1 VAATTATNSLDR
13 PRTGAYRVLRLF
25 VVPPSANEVNMF
37 KSLGKYAD
45 SASLILR
52 IGLGLTFVF
61 AHGLPKVLEGPEGW
75 AGTGRAMASL
85 GITFAPTFWGAFACF
100 GELIG
105 GILLLIGLFV
115 RPVSM
120 FLISVL
126 FVAAAQNVVNAG
138 SLRGGRA
145 HPIDAGTGLVALVV
159 LGAGKHSLDRKLGL
173 EGGSKRSDP
182 ARHQTV

>member
-1 VAATTATNSLDR
+1 
-13 PRTGAYRVLRLF
+13 
-25 VVPPSANEVNMF
+25 MF
-37 KSLGKYAD
+37 KSLGKYSS
-45 SASLILR
+45 SASLFLR
-52 IGLGLTFVF
+52 LGLGLTFVF

-75 AGTGRAMASL
+75 EGTGKAMASL

-105 GILLLIGLFV
+105 GILLLVGLFV
-115 RPVSM
+115 RPTAA

-145 HPIDAGTGLVALVV
+145 HPVDAGTGLVALLV
-159 LGAGKHSLDRKLGL
+159 LGAGKSSLDRKLGL
-173 EGGSKRSDP
+173 DSAETL
-182 ARHQTV
+182 ARESARV

>member
-1 VAATTATNSLDR
+1 
-13 PRTGAYRVLRLF
+13 
-25 VVPPSANEVNMF
+25 MF
-37 KSLGKYAD
+37 KSLGKYSS

-85 GITFAPTFWGAFACF
+85 GITFAPTFWGALACF

-105 GILLLIGLFV
+105 GVLLLVGLFTRPVAMFLLSILL
-115 RPVSM
+115 
-120 FLISVL
+120 
-126 FVAAAQNVVNAG
+126 VAAAQNVVNAG

-145 HPIDAGTGLVALVV
+145 HPIDAGTGLLALIV
-159 LGAGKHSLDRKLGL
+159 LGAGTASLDYKMGL
-173 EGGSKRSDP
+173 DGESRSSTI
-182 ARHQTV
+182 RHQPV

>member
-1 VAATTATNSLDR
+1 
-13 PRTGAYRVLRLF
+13 
-25 VVPPSANEVNMF
+25 MF
-37 KSLGKYAD
+37 KSLEKYAS

-52 IGLGLTFVF
+52 LGLGTTMVL

-105 GILLLIGLFV
+105 GIMLIAGLFV

-145 HPIDAGTGLVALVV
+145 HPIDAGVGLLALVV
-159 LGAGKHSLDRKLGL
+159 LGAGKASLDAKLGL
-173 EGGSKRSDP
+173 DSAAKSES
-182 ARHQTV
+182 ARHQSV

>member
-1 VAATTATNSLDR
+1 
-13 PRTGAYRVLRLF
+13 
-25 VVPPSANEVNMF
+25 MF
-37 KSLGKYAD
+37 KSLGKYSS

-52 IGLGLTFVF
+52 LGLGTTMVF

-75 AGTGRAMASL
+75 AQTGRAMASL
-85 GITFAPTFWGAFACF
+85 GVTFAPTFWGAFACF

-105 GILLLIGLFV
+105 GILLLVGLFV
-115 RPVSM
+115 RPTAM

-145 HPIDAGTGLVALVV
+145 HPIDAGTGLLALVV
-159 LGAGKHSLDRKLGL
+159 LGAGKASLDAKMGL
-173 EGGSKRSDP
+173 D
-182 ARHQTV
+182 

>member
-1 VAATTATNSLDR
+1 
-13 PRTGAYRVLRLF
+13 
-25 VVPPSANEVNMF
+25 MF
-37 KSLGKYAD
+37 KSLGKFSD
-45 SASLILR
+45 NVPLILR

-75 AGTGRAMASL
+75 EGTGKAMASL
-85 GITFAPTFWGAFACF
+85 GIAFAPTFWGALACF

-105 GILLLIGLFV
+105 GICLLTGLFV
-115 RPVSM
+115 RPVAM
-120 FLISVL
+120 FLLSIL

-145 HPIDAGTGLVALVV
+145 HPVDAGTGVLALVV
-159 LGAGKHSLDRKLGL
+159 LGAGKYSLDEKMF
-173 EGGSKRSDP
+173 GSEKQRAVS

>member
-1 VAATTATNSLDR
+1 
-13 PRTGAYRVLRLF
+13 
-25 VVPPSANEVNMF
+25 MF

-52 IGLGLTFVF
+52 LVLGTTMVF

-75 AGTGRAMASL
+75 AGTGRAMAAL
-85 GITFAPTFWGAFACF
+85 GVTFAPTFWGAFACF

-105 GILLLIGLFV
+105 GILLIVGLFT
-115 RPVSM
+115 RPTAL
-120 FLISVL
+120 FLTSIL

-145 HPIDAGTGLVALVV
+145 HPVDAAAGLVALAV
-159 LGAGKHSLDRKLGL
+159 LGAGKASLDAKLGL
-173 EGGSKRSDP
+173 DSVAKSES
-182 ARHQTV
+182 ARHQSV